1 MALKTFNIDE
11 QVYKQFSKHCKSEG
25 LSMSKK
31 VEKFIA
37 KELEGIK
44 NLSSQEGIKDK
55 VEEERQRRIKDD
67 NDQHPLMKY
76 C

>member
-11 QVYKQFSKHCKSEG
+11 QIYKQFSKHCKSEG

-31 VEKFIA
+31 VERFIA
-37 KELEGIK
+37 SEIENLKSGDKEIR
-44 NLSSQEGIKDK
+44 DK
-55 VEEERQRRIKDD
+55 VEEERQKRIREE
-67 NDQHPLMKY
+67 NNEHPLGKY